1 MDITCGILLGAAGV
15 GLAGVIIAYRQL
27 RHVSE
32 QLGLVRK
39 SSTAATLFELD
50 RKYDDIF
57 DARKA
62 ARELADGIKHK
73 IPADTVEREEKFLL
87 ELTRKMEEI
96 WENNKDQYFL
106 IKKVFD
112 FCEAVGFL
120 MTSGY
125 IAPDDVQGLWGPAIN
140 TWGYW
145 FKRHITWRQGQEGE
159 DVYKYFIVAYEEL
172 QQKRGKLQTN
182 SSGTKPTASS

>member
-1 MDITCGILLGAAGV
+1 MDTTCWVLLGAVIVA
-15 GLAGVIIAYRQL
+15 LSGVIIAYRQL
-27 RHVSE
+27 CRVSE

-39 SSTAATLFELD
+39 SSTASILFELD

-62 ARELADGIKHK
+62 ARELADGIKDR
-73 IPADTVEREEKFLL
+73 IATEGVEGEEKFLS
-87 ELTRKMEEI
+87 ELTREMEES

-112 FCEAVGFL
+112 FCESVGFL

-125 IAPDDVQGLWGPAIN
+125 IDLNDVHGLWGPAIN
-140 TWGYW
+140 TWGHW
-145 FKRHITWRQGQEGE
+145 FKRHITWRQEREGE

-172 QQKRGKLQTN
+172 QQQWGKLQAHST
-182 SSGTKPTASS
+182 GTKPVASS